1 MRGGYE
7 YTRPLGCVR
16 YGIKVLNKYP
26 DGDGWIGAKGTP
38 TSNEWPVAY
47 HGTAE
52 KNVLDILRDGLDINK
67 CVRFAFGQGIY
78 CSPDP
83 KTAIQYGQNYTY
95 HGPDGSTKDYKLILQ
110 CRVNPAKLKVV
121 AKCVLPTVSAKSDYW
136 IVPDGSGIRPYGIC
150 AYDYAVLLKMMPTL
164 FK

>member
-1 MRGGYE
+1 MKNRL
-7 YTRPLGCVR
+7 R
-16 YGIKVLNKYP
+16 
-26 DGDGWIGAKGTP
+26 
-38 TSNEWPVAY
+38 WPVAY

-95 HGPDGSTKDYKLILQ
+95 HGPDGSVIVWLSNFIISTDKSYRCRDNMGTYLLYHTILDIPHQFKFTK
-110 CRVNPAKLKVV
+110 P
-121 AKCVLPTVSAKSDYW
+121 
-136 IVPDGSGIRPYGIC
+136 
-150 AYDYAVLLKMMPTL
+150 
-164 FK
+164 